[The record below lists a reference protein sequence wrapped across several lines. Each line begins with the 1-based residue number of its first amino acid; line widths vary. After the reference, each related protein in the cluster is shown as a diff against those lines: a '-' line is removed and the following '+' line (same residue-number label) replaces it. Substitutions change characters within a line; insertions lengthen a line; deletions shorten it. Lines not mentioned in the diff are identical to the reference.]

1 MADDNKLHE
10 LHFAV
15 GELTAHIKATQ
26 ESINRQTNSIDKLSS
41 EVHHLSSRHA
51 KLEHGLV
58 RANEDIVTIKS
69 HMLTKDQL
77 RDYGL
82 QSDDIVSHKADMG
95 YLRRARLKYEKTR
108 PLIFNAKRGAI
119 TAVASVAVTALWAL
133 LKNHWI

>member
-1 MADDNKLHE
+1 MADDNKMHE

-26 ESINRQTNSIDKLSS
+26 ESINRQTTSIDKLSS
-41 EVHHLSSRHA
+41 EVHTLSSRHS
-51 KLEHGLV
+51 KLEHGLL
-58 RANEDIVTIKS
+58 RANDDIVTIKS

-119 TAVASVAVTALWAL
+119 TAVASVAVTALWAMI
-133 LKNHWI
+133 KNHWI